1 MNIMA
6 MKIFLQPLLIAILS
20 ITIPIAVVAQQA
32 TMSVLINGKKSPE
45 RTIHD
50 SAAVISVQK
59 SKYKNVSSITL
70 VYKER
75 NMAKIYKRSI
85 DITNDS
91 DKLLYHT
98 RESKLKPGWFPM
110 SIPMLRSIGAKEK
123 TIKVYLLE
131 DPANDM
137 MALPSRRK
145 LLAVLH
151 FI

>member
-1 MNIMA
+1 MA

-20 ITIPIAVVAQQA
+20 ITIPIAGVGQQA
-32 TMSVLINGKKSPE
+32 TMSVLIDGKKSPE

-50 SAAVISVQK
+50 SAAGISVKK

-75 NMAKIYKRSI
+75 NMEKIYKRSI

-98 RESKLKPGWFPM
+98 RESKLKPGWFSM
-110 SIPMLRSIGAKEK
+110 SIPMLRSIRAKEK